1 MIKSLADVRA
11 AAGGAGGSEGV
22 GLTGVGVDG
31 SLGGID
37 GAGVDVD
44 ADVLPE
50 VVSGVATAGTDGLVG
65 LGAGLAGRGAGV
77 WVGATGVELLA
88 GGAASGGESLA
99 NATTG

>member
-11 AAGGAGGSEGV
+11 AAGSAGGSEGV

-50 VVSGVATAGTDGLVG
+50 VVSAETPAQL
-65 LGAGLAGRGAGV
+65 
-77 WVGATGVELLA
+77 
-88 GGAASGGESLA
+88 SL
-99 NATTG
+99 T